1 MNPGPEGTGCITSM
15 KSAAHKK
22 AWYVINGITLYRVV
36 AAPFLLLLVFTGRY
50 ELFKWLLLLSFFTD
64 FIDGFLARRYKV
76 TSVLGTKL
84 DSIGDDL
91 TVLVAMVGL
100 FVMMPDFI
108 DKEKNVLILLFIL
121 FLAEVS
127 FAFYRYRKM
136 TSFHT
141 YLAKA
146 AAILQGLFLL
156 FTFFIGEPVYVLFYA
171 AVIVT
176 LLELVEEIILIRLLP
191 EWETNVGGLY
201 WALRKKKQEQ
211 GGHTV

>member
-1 MNPGPEGTGCITSM
+1 M

-36 AAPFLLLLVFTGRY
+36 AAPFLLLLVLTGWD

-100 FVMMPDFI
+100 FVEMPEFI
-108 DKEKNVLILLFIL
+108 EKEKYVLILLFIM
-121 FLAEVS
+121 FLAEIS
-127 FAFYRYRKM
+127 YAFYRYRKM

-156 FTFFIGEPVYVLFYA
+156 LTFFWGEPVYILFYA

-176 LLELVEEIILIRLLP
+176 FLELLEEIILIRLLP
-191 EWETNVGGLY
+191 VWETNVGGLY
-201 WALRKKKQEQ
+201 WVLKRKKQER
-211 GGHTV
+211 GGHAA

>member
-1 MNPGPEGTGCITSM
+1 M

-36 AAPFLLLLVFTGRY
+36 AAPFLLLLVLTGWH

-100 FVMMPDFI
+100 FVEMPEFI
-108 DKEKNVLILLFIL
+108 EREKYILLLLFIM
-121 FLAEVS
+121 FLAEIS
-127 FAFYRYRKM
+127 YAFYRYRKM

-156 FTFFIGEPVYVLFYA
+156 LTFFWSEPVYILFYA

-176 LLELVEEIILIRLLP
+176 FLELLEEIILIHLLP
-191 EWETNVGGLY
+191 VWETNVGGLY
-201 WALRKKKQEQ
+201 WVLKRKKQER
-211 GGHTV
+211 GGHAA

>member
-1 MNPGPEGTGCITSM
+1 M

-36 AAPFLLLLVFTGRY
+36 AAPFLLVLLFAGY
-50 ELFKWLLLLSFFTD
+50 YDLFKWLLLASFFTD
-64 FIDGFLARRYKV
+64 FIDGFLARQYKV
-76 TSVLGTKL
+76 TSVAGTKL

-100 FVMMPDFI
+100 FVIMPEFI
-108 DKEKNVLILLFIL
+108 HKEKYVLILLFIL
-121 FLAEVS
+121 FVAEIS
-127 FAFYRYRKM
+127 YAFYRYRKM

-156 FTFFIGEPVYVLFYA
+156 FTFFLGEPVYVLFYA
-171 AVIVT
+171 AVLIT
-176 LLELVEEIILIRLLP
+176 ALELVEEIILIRLLP
-191 EWETNVGGLY
+191 VWETNVGGLY
-201 WALRKKKQEQ
+201 AVLRRKKQER
-211 GGHTV
+211 GDRAV

>member
-1 MNPGPEGTGCITSM
+1 M

-36 AAPFLLLLVFTGRY
+36 AAPFLLALLIAGYY
-50 ELFKWLLLLSFFTD
+50 EIFKWLLLASFFTD

-100 FVMMPDFI
+100 FVMMPEFI
-108 DKEKNVLILLFIL
+108 EKEKYVFIGLFIL

-127 FAFYRYRKM
+127 YAFYRYRKM

-156 FTFFIGEPVYVLFYA
+156 LTFFYGEPVYILFYA

-176 LLELVEEIILIRLLP
+176 FLELLEETILIRLLP
-191 EWETNVGGLY
+191 VWETNVGGLY
-201 WALRKKKQEQ
+201 RVLRRKKQKR
-211 GGHTV
+211 GGLQHGR

>member
-1 MNPGPEGTGCITSM
+1 M

-36 AAPFLLLLVFTGRY
+36 AAPFLLALLIAGYY
-50 ELFKWLLLLSFFTD
+50 EIFKWLLLASFFTD

-100 FVMMPDFI
+100 FVMMPEFI
-108 DKEKNVLILLFIL
+108 EKEKYVFIGLFIL

-127 FAFYRYRKM
+127 YAFYRYRKM

-156 FTFFIGEPVYVLFYA
+156 LTFFYGEPVYILFYA

-176 LLELVEEIILIRLLP
+176 FLELLEETILIRLLP
-191 EWETNVGGLY
+191 VWETNVGGLY
-201 WALRKKKQEQ
+201 RVLRRKKQER
-211 GGHTV
+211 GGLQHDR

>member
-1 MNPGPEGTGCITSM
+1 M

-36 AAPFLLLLVFTGRY
+36 TAPLLLVLLFTGRH
-50 ELFKWLLLLSFFTD
+50 ELFKWLLLASFFTD

-100 FVMMPDFI
+100 FVMMPEFVE
-108 DKEKNVLILLFIL
+108 KEKYAFILLFIL

-127 FAFYRYRKM
+127 YAFYRYRKM

-156 FTFFIGEPVYVLFYA
+156 LTFFLGEPVYILFYA

-176 LLELVEEIILIRLLP
+176 FLELLEETILIRLLP
-191 EWETNVGGLY
+191 VWETNVGGLY
-201 WALRKKKQEQ
+201 WVCRRKKRER
-211 GGHTV
+211 GGHPV